1 VEILL
6 LLLVIPVGWPFIAK
20 AVWKQEYSFQ
30 ELSMNVIIAA
40 LLATGLWY
48 AGRYVEMR
56 DVEIVNGAVTGKSRN
71 WVPCSHSHSC
81 NCRKTGKN
89 SRTCDTCY
97 DHSND
102 YDWVLKTSVD
112 GKTFEISRVDRQG
125 LREPPRYSAAQIGD
139 PVAVEHAHVNYVKA
153 ASGSLFHDKGEVLT
167 NLPIPT
173 YPNTVFDYHYVNR
186 VLSAGVAVPDIA
198 EWNRDIAMALRE
210 VGPRKQVN
218 FVVAFANS
226 ASPTYAQALER
237 AWINGKKNDVIVVLG
252 TPKYP
257 EISWVRVLSWTDR
270 QDFKVRLRDDILDL
284 KTVDREK
291 IVQLLVSDTDLLFKR
306 KLMSDF
312 EYLKWEIDPPLW
324 ASILAFILS
333 GAASIGL
340 SVYFSRNTVTYKSVF
355 GALVAAL
362 LGLATFAFV
371 SRSRRGR

>member
-20 AVWKQEYSFQ
+20 AVWKQDYSFQ
-30 ELSMNVIIAA
+30 ELTMNVVIAA

-56 DVEIVNGAVTGKSRN
+56 DVEIVNGAVIGKSRN
-71 WVPCSHSHSC
+71 WVSCTHSHSC
-81 NCRKTGKN
+81 NCRTNSKGKR
-89 SRTCDTCY
+89 SCDTCY

-102 YDWVLKTSVD
+102 YDWVLKTSVE
-112 GKTFEISRVDRQG
+112 GKRFIISRVDRQG
-125 LREPPRYSAAQIGD
+125 LREPPRYSAAKIGD

-153 ASGSLFHDKGEVLT
+153 AKGSLFHDKGEVLT

-173 YPNTVFDYHYVNR
+173 YPNTVYDYHYAKR

-198 EWNRDIAMALRE
+198 QWNQDIAMALRD

-218 FVVAFANS
+218 FVVAFANT
-226 ASPTYAQALER
+226 ANPTYAQALER
-237 AWINGKKNDVIVVLG
+237 AWVGGKKNDVILVLG

-270 QDFKVRLRDDILDL
+270 QDFKVRLRDDVLDL
-284 KTVDREK
+284 KTVDRER
-291 IVQLLVSDTDLLFKR
+291 IVQVLISNTDLMFKR

-324 ASILAFILS
+324 ATVLAFILS
-333 GAASIGL
+333 AGTSIWL
-340 SVYFSRNTVTYKSVF
+340 SIYFSRNTVTFKSVF
-355 GALVAAL
+355 GGVVVVL
-362 LGLATFAFV
+362 LGICSFAFV
-371 SRSRRGR
+371 RSRSRK